1 MAKENSQD
9 QENKFITAAV
19 KVAEAAEK
27 ARAPHDQAIL
37 AAVEKAGKMA
47 KKGAEAV
54 EEGAK
59 KVGGAVKDTFET
71 IGNGLGDSAYN
82 FSDNNS
88 LGRLITGKTGPSDEE
103 IATAETKMKELMPAG
118 DPKVGRVGFHTST
131 FTPIC
136 TSNAILRCSFGL
148 TFGPLN
154 VLPLKRTCIG
164 DAAHCVATITDCL
177 AQVNIPQFGLCFN
190 ILNPSVLAA
199 TTAATIAKGGVFT
212 LVPMPCILAEAPTPW
227 IPTSKNLCGQTPIL
241 TQPSCSLCWG
251 LGTINILH
259 CGQGIEPSILNY
271 LCVPGDPMATI
282 KGWVEGLVNLAGGVG
297 GLVAAGK
304 LAKNISTIRKTQIAV
319 KTAQTAKNANRLA
332 TIVKNI
338 ERGGDVLDIAN
349 NLHDGVTKA
358 MEGDAGGAAAAFTG
372 AIITGGTR
380 GRAEYLEHKAKT
392 KPPSTAFTQA
402 KENAD
407 STLRKKNAAQ
417 AKFNEADAN
426 YIQVQTNEEVA
437 KGFRDQSEKQLKASK
452 EAQVTKQKELTEA
465 KIQENS
471 ANTEVILAKT
481 DRRIADTN
489 LESAQ
494 KNQKNAKER
503 VTNAQQKKQETAE
516 KLKQAKER
524 QAKVEADPNSTD
536 LDKQQAK
543 MDTDYAEWNDN
554 RAQQDLAAKQQT
566 SADAKKD
573 VEAKEKAKKDAD
585 KNVVDK
591 EADLK
596 EKKKITENKQEE
608 KKKADEQVEMDEL
621 FLHEDEDFVKTKTGE
636 REQAWKDKQA
646 IGEDLQKKD
655 DAHKKANKDLQEVMK
670 AEEAPSTSD
679 KVISNA
685 VGFGKKPTLQSEENI
700 FNAFSDDDKKDIK
713 SSSEANQEARFDKY
727 LIGYENEG

>member
-37 AAVEKAGKMA
+37 AAVEEASKMV
-47 KKGAEAV
+47 KKGAEVV

-103 IATAETKMKELMPAG
+103 IAVAETKMKELMPAG

-332 TIVKNI
+332 TIVKNV
-338 ERGGDVLDIAN
+338 ERIGDGLDFAN
-349 NLHDGVTKA
+349 NIHEGVTKA
-358 MEGDAGGAAAAFTG
+358 MEGDVGGAAAAFTG
-372 AIITGGTR
+372 AAITGFTR
-380 GRAEYLEHKAKT
+380 GRGEIKDFKANKAINDAPLSDSFMQTKGKANRALLE
-392 KPPSTAFTQA
+392 
-402 KENAD
+402 ED
-407 STLRKKNAAQ
+407 AAR

-426 YIQVQTNEEVA
+426 YIQSQKKADAA
-437 KGFRDQSEKQLKASK
+437 KVSRDQSEKQLKASK

-481 DRRIADTN
+481 DQRIADTN

-494 KNQKNAKER
+494 KNQKNAKEK

-516 KLKQAKER
+516 KLEQAKER

-536 LDKQQAK
+536 MDKQQAK
-543 MDTDYAEWNDN
+543 MDTDYAELNDN
-554 RAQQDLAAKQQT
+554 RAQQDLEAKQRA
-566 SADAKKD
+566 SEDAKED
-573 VEAKEKAKKDAD
+573 VEAKEKAKEDAD
-585 KNVVDK
+585 RNVKEKEDDLAEKQKITQQRKADK
-591 EADLK
+591 ETADK
-596 EKKKITENKQEE
+596 KVEK
-608 KKKADEQVEMDEL
+608 DEL
-621 FLHEDEDFVKTKTGE
+621 SLREDEELAKTQSE
-636 REQAWKDKQA
+636 ESYQAWKNK
-646 IGEDLQKKD
+646 GEQEEALRQKE
-655 DAHKKANKDLQEVMK
+655 DAHKKANQDLKELGEKENHPQLP
-670 AEEAPSTSD
+670 EADPTTGD
-679 KVISNA
+679 KVITNA
-685 VGFGKKPTLQSEENI
+685 VGFGKKPLLMTEENY
-700 FNAFSDDDKKDIK
+700 FNNKEDNNDEDK
-713 SSSEANQEARFDKY
+713 FDKF
-727 LIGYENEG
+727 IIDYENKE